1 VIARSF
7 YLEWTT
13 AQIADDLRI
22 PEGTVKSGLHYAL
35 RALRLTLQK
44 QECVMTQKSSRQP
57 DWVPVGASAS
67 GTSGEEVRHASL
79 GARWLSLLLRP
90 TPRPLGLGL
99 AAALAI
105 VVTET
110 LLLYPLKELAPAN
123 ALGVVYLLGVV
134 VIAIGWGFW
143 LAAATSL
150 ASALAFDW
158 FHVPPD
164 WGFAPTQAGDGVA
177 LAVFLVV
184 ALSVSV
190 LADLA
195 RSRAA
200 EADQRRKEADLA
212 AELSRLMLNTGDL
225 GSALDQAAKRLAQVL
240 GLAFAELKLE
250 AVSTD
255 ERHFAIP
262 LRDGATQIGTLL
274 VPADLSKPM
283 KQRLRQRVAPPL
295 ELLLGAARD
304 HDEIHHALEASR
316 KELERFF
323 DLSSDLLGIGRRPAS
338 WKRVNR
344 AFERTFGHP
353 TQELLSRSFLDFVHP
368 ADLSLVCDVLD
379 ELETGQGFTQFE
391 HRIISSD
398 GSVRWLEWNVVPD
411 HGLLYVAGRDVTER
425 RCEQDELGVLAQQ
438 QSALRRVATLV
449 ARGVEPSEVF
459 GAVATE
465 LARCLGTQYSAL
477 WRYQSDGTATL
488 LAALN
493 EDPGLTKMPFGA
505 RISLEGDSIS
515 AMVLRTGRA
524 ARIDSFENAP
534 GSAAA
539 RFRELGLR
547 VAVGAPIVVGGRLW
561 GAAVVGSSRPEPLPP
576 DTEARVGD
584 FADLVATAI
593 ANAQAHSELTASRA
607 RIVAA
612 GDEARRRFERDLH
625 DGAQQRLISLG
636 LALRTAEAAVPPELH
651 PLKKQ
656 MSDIVDG
663 LVGVS
668 DEVREISRGI
678 HPAILSKGGLGP
690 ALNALARR
698 SAVAVKLDLAVHRRL
713 PESAEV
719 AAYYVVA
726 EALTNV
732 AKHARASQVD
742 VRVDADDANLR
753 LSIDDDGVGGA
764 EVGKG
769 SGLTGLVDRVEAL
782 GGTMKISSH
791 PGDGTAL
798 RVNIPLKVG

>member
-1 VIARSF
+1 MS
-7 YLEWTT
+7 
-13 AQIADDLRI
+13 
-22 PEGTVKSGLHYAL
+22 
-35 RALRLTLQK
+35 
-44 QECVMTQKSSRQP
+44 M
-57 DWVPVGASAS
+57 
-67 GTSGEEVRHASL
+67 
-79 GARWLSLLLRP
+79 GARLQTLMLRP

-99 AAALAI
+99 AAALAF
-105 VVTET
+105 VVVET
-110 LLLYPLKELAPAN
+110 LVLYPLEQLAFET
-123 ALGVVYLLGVV
+123 ALVVVYLLGVV
-134 VIAIGWGFW
+134 VVAIGWGFW
-143 LAAATSL
+143 LAAATSV
-150 ASALAFDW
+150 ASALAFDY
-158 FHVPPD
+158 FYIQPVFSFIPMRAED
-164 WGFAPTQAGDGVA
+164 AVA

-184 ALSVSV
+184 ALSVST
-190 LADLA
+190 LADVA

-212 AELSRLMLNTGDL
+212 AELARLVLYTRDL

-240 GLAFAELKLE
+240 GLEFSELKLE
-250 AVSTD
+250 AVSPD
-255 ERHFAIP
+255 ERHSAIP

-274 VPADLSKPM
+274 VPADLSKPI
-283 KQRLRQRVAPPL
+283 KQRLRQRVVPPL

-304 HDEIHHALEASR
+304 HEEIHNALEASR

-323 DLSSDLLGIGRRPAS
+323 DLSSDLLGIGRRPAY

-368 ADLSLVCDVLD
+368 ADLSPVCEVLD

-425 RCEQDELGVLAQQ
+425 RREQDKLGVLAQQ

-459 GAVATE
+459 AAVATE
-465 LARCLGTQYSAL
+465 LARCLGTHYSAL
-477 WRYQSDGTATL
+477 WRYQPDGAVTL
-488 LAALN
+488 LAVSDD
-493 EDPGLTKMPFGA
+493 DPGLKKMPVGA
-505 RISLEGDSIS
+505 RFSLEGESIS
-515 AMVLRTGRA
+515 AIVLRTGRA

-534 GSAAA
+534 GSIAA
-539 RFRELGLR
+539 RVRDVGLR
-547 VAVGAPIVVGGRLW
+547 VAVGAPIVVGDRVW
-561 GAAVVGSSRPEPLPP
+561 GAGVVGSYRPEPLPP

-612 GDEARRRFERDLH
+612 GDLARRRFERDLH

-668 DEVREISRGI
+668 DDLREISHGI

-690 ALNALARR
+690 ALKALARR
-698 SAVAVKLDLAVHRRL
+698 SAVPVELSLGVDERL
-713 PESAEV
+713 PESLEV

-742 VRVDADDANLR
+742 VRIKTDDANLS
-753 LSIDDDGVGGA
+753 LSIDDDGIGGA
-764 EVGKG
+764 DVGKG

-782 GGTMKISSH
+782 GGTMEICSDA
-791 PGDGTAL
+791 GRGTSL
-798 RVNIPLKVG
+798 IVTIPYEVQ

>member
-1 VIARSF
+1 V
-7 YLEWTT
+7 
-13 AQIADDLRI
+13 
-22 PEGTVKSGLHYAL
+22 
-35 RALRLTLQK
+35 
-44 QECVMTQKSSRQP
+44 
-57 DWVPVGASAS
+57 
-67 GTSGEEVRHASL
+67 
-79 GARWLSLLLRP
+79 
-90 TPRPLGLGL
+90 
-99 AAALAI
+99 
-105 VVTET
+105 
-110 LLLYPLKELAPAN
+110 
-123 ALGVVYLLGVV
+123 
-134 VIAIGWGFW
+134 
-143 LAAATSL
+143 
-150 ASALAFDW
+150 
-158 FHVPPD
+158 
-164 WGFAPTQAGDGVA
+164 
-177 LAVFLVV
+177 
-184 ALSVSV
+184 
-190 LADLA
+190 
-195 RSRAA
+195 
-200 EADQRRKEADLA
+200 
-212 AELSRLMLNTGDL
+212 
-225 GSALDQAAKRLAQVL
+225 
-240 GLAFAELKLE
+240 
-250 AVSTD
+250 
-255 ERHFAIP
+255 
-262 LRDGATQIGTLL
+262 
-274 VPADLSKPM
+274 
-283 KQRLRQRVAPPL
+283 PPL

-304 HDEIHHALEASR
+304 HEEIHNALEASR

-353 TQELLSRSFLDFVHP
+353 TQDLLARSFLDFVHP
-368 ADLSLVCDVLD
+368 ADLSRVREMLD
-379 ELETGQGFTQFE
+379 ELESDQGFTQFE

-398 GSVRWLEWNVVPD
+398 RSVHWLEWNVVPD

-425 RCEQDELGVLAQQ
+425 RRVQDELGVLAQLQ
-438 QSALRRVATLV
+438 AALRRVATLV
-449 ARGVEPSEVF
+449 AQGVDPSDVF
-459 GAVATE
+459 SAVTTE
-465 LARCLGTQYSAL
+465 LARCLGMHYSAL

-493 EDPGLTKMPFGA
+493 EDSGLTKMPVGA

-524 ARIDSFENAP
+524 ARIDSFESAP

-547 VAVGAPIVVGGRLW
+547 VAVGAPIVVGGRVW
-561 GAAVVGSSRPEPLPP
+561 GAAVVGSSRAEPLPP
-576 DTEARVGD
+576 DTEGRVGD

-698 SAVAVKLDLAVHRRL
+698 SAVWVKLDLAVHRRL

-732 AKHARASQVD
+732 AKHAQASEVD
-742 VRVDADDANLR
+742 VRVDADDANLH
-753 LSIDDDGVGGA
+753 LSIHDDGIGGA
-764 EVGKG
+764 KVGKG
-769 SGLTGLVDRVEAL
+769 SGLTGLMDRVEAL

-791 PGDGTAL
+791 PGNGTAL